1 MVGCNFPVGFG
12 VGFDKLIEGVAIEIL
27 DLEMQIKDENKR
39 FFQDRPFLLIIFYSE
54 KWCLIWNANSVVWK

>member
-1 MVGCNFPVGFG
+1 M
-12 VGFDKLIEGVAIEIL
+12 EGVAIEIL

-54 KWCLIWNANSVVWK
+54 E

>member
-1 MVGCNFPVGFG
+1 M
-12 VGFDKLIEGVAIEIL
+12 EGVAIEIL

-54 KWCLIWNANSVVWK
+54 K